1 MMGSS
6 GLLKG
11 RVLSEATAL
20 YLMMR
25 GTLVQV
31 RVVPVHKYK
40 AQNRRNND
48 KFKHTIVLFFI
59 GAQPGTGTCTW
70 DWQVSYHHNQVV
82 IIIGHHIK
90 YQYRYVYP
98 RTGM

>member
-25 GTLVQV
+25 GTVVQV
-31 RVVPVHKYK
+31 RVIPVHKYK
-40 AQNRRNND
+40 AQNRRNNN
-48 KFKHTIVLFFI
+48 KFKQQQQDYCFFFI
-59 GAQPGTGTCTW
+59 GAHPGTGTCT
-70 DWQVSYHHNQVV
+70 
-82 IIIGHHIK
+82 
-90 YQYRYVYP
+90 
-98 RTGM
+98 